1 MCKPWTTF
9 LMGNHLR
16 FERHRLE
23 TWAFHFRRIT
33 LAIVWK
39 MDCRS

>member
-9 LMGNHLR
+9 LMENHLR
-16 FERHRLE
+16 FERRRLE

-33 LAIVWK
+33 LAIVWE
-39 MDCRS
+39 MD